1 MNPSSFKARVLNAFH
16 DLHASMTTS
25 FLPPAAAAAFLAGAG
40 TSVTALRFAVFL
52 VIAFLGAMR
61 ASGCVRARRFPRTSR
76 QGKSAGRHTPVLK
89 TEALFE
95 SLTYGRVVCVTPY
108 LASL

>member
-25 FLPPAAAAAFLAGAG
+25 FLPPAAAAALLAGAG

-52 VIAFLGAMR
+52 VIAFLGAIESR
-61 ASGCVRARRFPRTSR
+61 GGCPFRELLQTGEKRGTS
-76 QGKSAGRHTPVLK
+76 S
-89 TEALFE
+89 
-95 SLTYGRVVCVTPY
+95 
-108 LASL
+108 

>member
-16 DLHASMTTS
+16 DLHASITTS

-52 VIAFLGAMR
+52 VIAFLGAIESR
-61 ASGCVRARRFPRTSR
+61 GAASVPRTTDR
-76 QGKSAGRHTPVLK
+76 GKARDVILK
-89 TEALFE
+89 TEAVFE
-95 SLTYGRVVCVTPY
+95 SLTYGRVVCVAPY
-108 LASL
+108 LASR

>member
-1 MNPSSFKARVLNAFH
+1 MNPSSFNARVLNAFH

-52 VIAFLGAMR
+52 VIAFLGAM
-61 ASGCVRARRFPRTSR
+61 CVRSRGVSGPEKVLGRGKARDVRA
-76 QGKSAGRHTPVLK
+76 KL
-89 TEALFE
+89 
-95 SLTYGRVVCVTPY
+95 SLNQ
-108 LASL
+108 

>member
-52 VIAFLGAMR
+52 VIAFLGAI
-61 ASGCVRARRFPRTSR
+61 AREVGVGARVSRSENFSTGEKRGTS
-76 QGKSAGRHTPVLK
+76 
-89 TEALFE
+89 
-95 SLTYGRVVCVTPY
+95 SLQPILHR
-108 LASL
+108 

>member
-52 VIAFLGAMR
+52 VIAFLGAI
-61 ASGCVRARRFPRTSR
+61 ALSVGVRCPFRELLDRGKARDVR
-76 QGKSAGRHTPVLK
+76 L
-89 TEALFE
+89 
-95 SLTYGRVVCVTPY
+95 
-108 LASL
+108 

>member
-1 MNPSSFKARVLNAFH
+1 MRRETNGPQHTLMNPSSFNARVLNAFH

-52 VIAFLGAMR
+52 VIAFLGAIR
-61 ASGCVRARRFPRTSR
+61 VGVSSVLASVPRSSR
-76 QGKSAGRHTPVLK
+76 QGKSAGPP
-89 TEALFE
+89 E
-95 SLTYGRVVCVTPY
+95 G
-108 LASL
+108 

>member
-52 VIAFLGAMR
+52 VIAFLGAIAR
-61 ASGCVRARRFPRTSR
+61 ERRGAGVRSENFSTGGKRGTSW
-76 QGKSAGRHTPVLK
+76 LI
-89 TEALFE
+89 
-95 SLTYGRVVCVTPY
+95 
-108 LASL
+108 

>member
-52 VIAFLGAMR
+52 VIAFLGAI
-61 ASGCVRARRFPRTSR
+61 ARERVGVGARVSRSENFSTGEKRGTS
-76 QGKSAGRHTPVLK
+76 
-89 TEALFE
+89 
-95 SLTYGRVVCVTPY
+95 SLQPILHR
-108 LASL
+108 

>member
-1 MNPSSFKARVLNAFH
+1 MTNWPQHTLMNPSSFKARVLNAFH
-16 DLHASMTTS
+16 DLHASITTS

-61 ASGCVRARRFPRTSR
+61 VGVGVRSENF
-76 QGKSAGRHTPVLK
+76 SAGEKRGTSLVH
-89 TEALFE
+89 FE
-95 SLTYGRVVCVTPY
+95 NSSL
-108 LASL
+108 

>member
-1 MNPSSFKARVLNAFH
+1 MNPSSFNARVLNAFH

-52 VIAFLGAMR
+52 VIAFLGAIAR
-61 ASGCVRARRFPRTSR
+61 EVGVRVSVPRTSA
-76 QGKSAGRHTPVLK
+76 QGKSAEPPLVNH
-89 TEALFE
+89 
-95 SLTYGRVVCVTPY
+95 
-108 LASL
+108 

>member
-61 ASGCVRARRFPRTSR
+61 AVGRASRFREVLGGGKGGTSF
-76 QGKSAGRHTPVLK
+76 SLK
-89 TEALFE
+89 TEAHL
-95 SLTYGRVVCVTPY
+95 
-108 LASL
+108 

>member
-16 DLHASMTTS
+16 DLHASITTS

-52 VIAFLGAMR
+52 VIAFLGAIESR
-61 ASGCVRARRFPRTSR
+61 GAVSVPRTITDR
-76 QGKSAGRHTPVLK
+76 GKARDVILK
-89 TEALFE
+89 TEAVFE
-95 SLTYGRVVCVTPY
+95 SLTYGRVVCVAPY
-108 LASL
+108 LASR

>member
-1 MNPSSFKARVLNAFH
+1 MNPSSFNARVLNAFH

-52 VIAFLGAMR
+52 LIAFLGAMGVGGVS
-61 ASGCVRARRFPRTSR
+61 ASVRFLEVFGRGKARDVNTSLN
-76 QGKSAGRHTPVLK
+76 H
-89 TEALFE
+89 
-95 SLTYGRVVCVTPY
+95 
-108 LASL
+108 

>member
-25 FLPPAAAAAFLAGAG
+25 FLPPAAAAAFLTGAG
-40 TSVTALRFAVFL
+40 TSVTALRLAVFL

-61 ASGCVRARRFPRTSR
+61 VAVSVRVGSEEVLGGGKGGTSPRRP
-76 QGKSAGRHTPVLK
+76 
-89 TEALFE
+89 
-95 SLTYGRVVCVTPY
+95 
-108 LASL
+108 

>member
-25 FLPPAAAAAFLAGAG
+25 FLPPAAAAFLAGAG

-52 VIAFLGAMR
+52 VIAFLGAIAR
-61 ASGCVRARRFPRTSR
+61 EVGVGARVSRSENFSTGEKRGTSG
-76 QGKSAGRHTPVLK
+76 
-89 TEALFE
+89 FE
-95 SLTYGRVVCVTPY
+95 NRSCL
-108 LASL
+108 

>member
-52 VIAFLGAMR
+52 VIAFLGAIESR
-61 ASGCVRARRFPRTSR
+61 GAVSVPRTITDR
-76 QGKSAGRHTPVLK
+76 GKARTLSASTK
-89 TEALFE
+89 TEAVFE
-95 SLTYGRVVCVTPY
+95 SLTYGRVVCVAPY
-108 LASL
+108 LASR

>member
-25 FLPPAAAAAFLAGAG
+25 SLPPAAAAFLAGAG

-52 VIAFLGAMR
+52 VIAFLGAMAR
-61 ASGCVRARRFPRTSR
+61 ERRGCSFRELLDRGKARDVICQF
-76 QGKSAGRHTPVLK
+76 
-89 TEALFE
+89 
-95 SLTYGRVVCVTPY
+95 
-108 LASL
+108 

>member
-52 VIAFLGAMR
+52 VIAFLGAI
-61 ASGCVRARRFPRTSR
+61 VRRGAGVRSENLSR
-76 QGKSAGRHTPVLK
+76 QGKSADVIGVHENRSCL
-89 TEALFE
+89 
-95 SLTYGRVVCVTPY
+95 
-108 LASL
+108 